1 MKIDVIIPTYNRE
14 ASVKR
19 AIDSVLN
26 QSYKNFFLIIVDDG
40 STDQTKSLLENYK
53 DHPQIK
59 ILNQENRG
67 VSAARNFGISN
78 SNSEWIAFLDSDDE
92 WLPHK
97 LQTQVEFVK
106 KNLEYSFIH
115 SEEIWYRNNVRV
127 NPKLK
132 HSKNSN
138 DLFLRSLEFCLIS
151 PSTVLMKR
159 DLFNKYGPFNED
171 FVVCEDFDLWNKIL
185 ARLDV
190 GFIETPLI
198 NKFGGHTDQ
207 LSTQFKAMD
216 TFRIKS
222 LINLFHCSDITKEK
236 KELIRSEIIKK
247 ATILLPGYLKHQN
260 LKDYEEVKAALA
272 PFGISDIIN

>member
-106 KNLEYSFIH
+106 KNFSNFYF
-115 SEEIWYRNNVRV
+115 EIT
-127 NPKLK
+127 L
-132 HSKNSN
+132 
-138 DLFLRSLEFCLIS
+138 
-151 PSTVLMKR
+151 
-159 DLFNKYGPFNED
+159 
-171 FVVCEDFDLWNKIL
+171 
-185 ARLDV
+185 
-190 GFIETPLI
+190 
-198 NKFGGHTDQ
+198 
-207 LSTQFKAMD
+207 
-216 TFRIKS
+216 
-222 LINLFHCSDITKEK
+222 
-236 KELIRSEIIKK
+236 
-247 ATILLPGYLKHQN
+247 QN
-260 LKDYEEVKAALA
+260 FYV
-272 PFGISDIIN
+272 